1 MDLYRLSGEE
11 QDLVP
16 LNLDQILEED
26 VSLIEWPQRLG
37 NKIPTK
43 RLDVTLRIVVDGT
56 EGNGVYDETC
66 QPRRVTLT
74 PVGQTWEDR
83 LQILQT
89 EGYIDDWIEMDS
101 A

>member
-1 MDLYRLSGEE
+1 MDLYRLSGDE

-16 LNLDQILEED
+16 LNLDRILDED

-37 NKIPTK
+37 SKVPKK
-43 RLDVTLRIVVDGT
+43 RLDINLRIVHT
-56 EGNGVYDETC
+56 EDSIYDETC

-74 PVGQTWEDR
+74 PVGLAWEDR
-83 LQILQT
+83 LKGLQT

-101 A
+101 G